1 MKESKGHAAILNKE
15 GRINKLLWSD
25 LCRGRNVQTERGIQ
39 SWLGVQVEWTTD
51 GLVTSHLAWGPV
63 TARGCEIWEVVEPS
77 LLTRHSGASSGCH
90 PQNTVTW
97 DCPLHAGVWVSQW
110 GQKWRRHYS
119 VSGQLYLL
127 AVFCLLVCFAG
138 SNLGSAI
145 KLLTLL
151 VISEKHF
158 TTDVNYIPFSHLGFM
173 FRLKQVLSPFGIWG
187 YFISLCFL
195 A

>member
-15 GRINKLLWSD
+15 GRINKWLWRD
-25 LCRGRNVQTERGIQ
+25 LCRGKNVQTERGIQ

-51 GLVTSHLAWGPV
+51 GLVTSHLVWGPGDV
-63 TARGCEIWEVVEPS
+63 RYGRLWSP
-77 LLTRHSGASSGCH
+77 ASSPGTH
-90 PQNTVTW
+90 GLPVGAVPRMLWPGTSSFVQ
-97 DCPLHAGVWVSQW
+97 VSRSVS
-110 GQKWRRHYS
+110 GDRNDEDIIS

-151 VISEKHF
+151 VINEKHF
-158 TTDVNYIPFSHLGFM
+158 TTDVNYIPFSYLGFR
-173 FRLKQVLSPFGIWG
+173 FRLEQVLSPFGIWG